1 MKFFSLFF
9 RKRRTV
15 RNTVSPRELENAAL
29 RRATREKLEVGLLP
43 WNAPTLEKKRQIDHA
58 DLMSRELGMNQVRVL
73 ESTPFGF
80 DRIIA
85 RRSGVIVDVMPYKP
99 TGELFGGLS

>member
-1 MKFFSLFF
+1 MKFFDLF

-15 RNTVSPRELENAAL
+15 RHDVTPRELENAAL
-29 RRATREKLEVGLLP
+29 RRDARAKLEVGLLP
-43 WNAPTLEKKRQIDHA
+43 WNAPTCERKRQIDHT
-58 DLMSRELGMNQVRVL
+58 DLVSRELGMNQVRVL

-99 TGELFGGLS
+99 TGEVYGGPQ